1 MGHGSSRG
9 TGSRDCKEKLLK
21 QNVSTRKVRVT
32 HGLKDGATRK
42 VRVKHGLK
50 DGAYLAIY
58 SLILGK
64 SILG

>member
-21 QNVSTRKVRVT
+21 QNVSTRKVRV
-32 HGLKDGATRK
+32 
-42 VRVKHGLK
+42 KHGLK